1 MASRPIKDLLA
12 HLGYRFSNT
21 ALLNEALSH
30 SSYVNEQSDSPR
42 SNERLEFLG
51 DAVLNLAVSRLLM
64 ETFPSVSEGH
74 LSRMRA
80 EVVNEGQLADIA
92 ESMALGSHLKLGK
105 GEAQTGGAQKPSIL
119 ADAMEALIAAVYLD
133 GGFDAAFRVV
143 QRRLAHIIDNDLEPG
158 RIADDKSRLQEQLQQ
173 AGMAPPTY
181 SLTGVSGPD
190 HDRRFTVLV
199 STGGSSAEGR
209 GKSKKSAEQEAARRA
224 LILITGAP
232 GDDSN
237 GP

>member
-1 MASRPIKDLLA
+1 MTAQSTKDLLT
-12 HLGYRFSNT
+12 HIGYHFSNT
-21 ALLNEALSH
+21 DLLDEALSH
-30 SSYVNEQSDSPR
+30 SSYVNERSDSPR

-64 ETFPSVSEGH
+64 EAFPSVPEGH

-80 EVVNEGQLADIA
+80 EVVNERQLADIA
-92 ESMALGSHLKLGK
+92 ESIALGSHLKLGK
-105 GEAQTGGAQKPSIL
+105 GEAQTGGAKKPSIL

-133 GGFDAAFRVV
+133 GGFDAAFRLV
-143 QRRLAHIIDNDLEPG
+143 QRQVAPIIDNDLEPG
-158 RIADDKSRLQEQLQQ
+158 RIADDKSRLQEYLQQ

-181 SLTGVSGPD
+181 SLTGISGPD

-199 STGGSSAEGR
+199 TAGDSSAQGP

-224 LILITGAP
+224 LIAISRASSKDP
-232 GDDSN
+232 DD
-237 GP
+237 P